1 MSLLTQASCGAEA
14 ALNMHMRVKHVSFML
29 VGKSHW
35 DMHDVH
41 GCVRVSPVP
50 AYLPAG
56 AGRSRLGWQAMKAT
70 AQ

>member
-1 MSLLTQASCGAEA
+1 
-14 ALNMHMRVKHVSFML
+14 MHMRVKHVSFML